1 MKRINWNSKIKNV
14 FFFIICFLLLMIFSS
29 FAFDL
34 NGDTIWN
41 FGFSYNITRGL
52 IPYIDFNMVIGPF
65 YNLFISI
72 FLKLFGNYLI
82 TFNIINSL
90 LFSCILLFVFKK
102 IGWKALIIPLYLG
115 LIPCIFSYNTF
126 CSLLIILILILLDSN
141 FKYKFFYVG
150 LIIGA
155 IMMTKHN
162 VGIFLMLINLLVIHE
177 KREKILSMFGYTIPI
192 IVVVIYLILNN
203 ALYEY
208 INFCYL
214 GLGSF
219 MNNFR
224 IDIFSVFLLLLV
236 DAWLIKRYLCMKNI
250 KILYLLIFQVIIFP
264 ILDFNHILIALLPI
278 FYYYFLNYENKKISV
293 LWTKAFFTSFLII
306 NLTLMINGSLP
317 IVYKK
322 DTFLRYINLSNN
334 MNYISDFSHYVYE
347 KEKDNKVYLFYY
359 GAYLIRMYLNE
370 NNSIYDLIN
379 NGNLGKKETYY
390 LDKMISNCENQK
402 CLFILGNPNLD
413 SQINKDFIDYIRK
426 NYYYLETLPYG
437 NDVYANYK

>member
-1 MKRINWNSKIKNV
+1 MKKVNWNSKIKNI
-14 FFFIICFLLLMIFSS
+14 FFFIVCFILLMVFSC
-29 FAFDL
+29 FVFTL
-34 NGDTIWN
+34 NGDTFWN
-41 FGFSYNITRGL
+41 YGFSYNITRGL
-52 IPYIDFNMVIGPF
+52 IPYVDFNMVIGPF

-72 FLKLFGNYLI
+72 FLKLFCNYLI

-90 LFSCILLFVFKK
+90 LFSCILLFAFNK

-141 FKYKFFYVG
+141 FKYKFFYIG
-150 LIIGA
+150 FIIGA

-162 VGIFLMLINLLVIHE
+162 IGIFLMLINLLVIHE
-177 KREKILSMFGYTIPI
+177 KREKILSMFGYSVPI
-192 IVVVIYLILNN
+192 ILVIIYLILNN

-208 INFCYL
+208 VNFCYL

-219 MNNFR
+219 MDNFR

-236 DAWLIKRYLCMKNI
+236 DTWLIKRYLCMKNI
-250 KILYLLIFQVIIFP
+250 KILYLLTFQIVIFP
-264 ILDFNHILIALLPI
+264 ILDFHHILIALLPT
-278 FYYYFLNYENKKISV
+278 FYYYFSNYENEKKLV
-293 LWTKAFFTSFLII
+293 FWTKVFFTSFLII
-306 NLTLMINGSLP
+306 NLTLMLNQSFP
-317 IVYKK
+317 VVYKK
-322 DTFLRYINLSNN
+322 YTFLRYINLSNN
-334 MNYISDFSHYVYE
+334 MNYISNFSYYVHE
-347 KEKDNKVYLFYY
+347 KEKENKVYLFYS

-390 LDKMISNCENQK
+390 LDQMISNCEKQK
-402 CLFILGNPNLD
+402 CLFILENTNLD

-437 NDVYANYK
+437 NNVYVNYK